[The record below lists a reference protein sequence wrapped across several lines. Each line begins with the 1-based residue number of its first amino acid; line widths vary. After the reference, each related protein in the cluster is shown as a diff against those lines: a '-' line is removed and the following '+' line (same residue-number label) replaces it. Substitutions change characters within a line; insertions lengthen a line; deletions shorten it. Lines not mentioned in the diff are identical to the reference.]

1 MLVGRK
7 VMSRK
12 GERVLRSA
20 FKIIRDRPLKFFPEL
35 HSELLFRRSRCL
47 LRLFKIPGVQ
57 LGNNTRV
64 QRLSSLMAERPKA
77 AIIIG
82 EDAIVYYD
90 SQLEAY
96 GDGRI
101 SVGNNSILGGARI
114 ISRAK
119 ITIGQR
125 ALLSWGIF
133 IQDFDPHP
141 VHARARARQLLS
153 MTKRGFSHEHE
164 GDVNQG
170 SATNMSTFP
179 AKCITIGD
187 DVWIGA
193 NVIILKGA
201 HLGNGSVV
209 AAGAVVCSG
218 RYPDNALLAGNP
230 ARVRRIFDEEE
241 TGFADERSV

>member
-1 MLVGRK
+1 
-7 VMSRK
+7 
-12 GERVLRSA
+12 
-20 FKIIRDRPLKFFPEL
+20 
-35 HSELLFRRSRCL
+35 
-47 LRLFKIPGVQ
+47 
-57 LGNNTRV
+57 
-64 QRLSSLMAERPKA
+64 MAERPDA
-77 AIIIG
+77 AITIG
-82 EDAIVYYD
+82 EDAILYYD

-114 ISRAK
+114 ISRAQ
-119 ITIGQR
+119 ITIGER

-141 VHARARARQLLS
+141 VNARARARQLLS

-164 GDVNQG
+164 GDGNKG
-170 SATNMSTFP
+170 SAADMRAFP
-179 AKCITIGD
+179 GKCITIGD

-201 HLGNGSVV
+201 HIGNGSVV

-230 ARVRRIFDEEE
+230 AGVRRIFDEEE
-241 TGFADERSV
+241 RSFADERSV